1 MSKIEAGRMQLT
13 EVEFSLTELLEDVA
27 DLFHPLGMKHGV
39 EVVLDFCDG
48 SVYKNPLVKG
58 DRGKLKQ
65 ILSNLPSNA
74 VKFTMDGH
82 VSIRAWAR
90 KPSIENSIIA
100 SNQKISSFMSW
111 ISCLFSKEKEEVDD
125 LNEIQRIKQDPRCME
140 FIIEVDDTG
149 KGIPKERRKSVFEN
163 YVQVK
168 ETAAGTGGTGLGL
181 GIVQSLVRLMGGE
194 IEISDKEHGER
205 GTCFRFNVFFVVC
218 GDDSALSIDAS
229 KRVHVDSEDHY
240 LISGEFTF
248 APSPKA
254 ESSLVVMLIQN
265 NERRKMVREYMC
277 NRGVRVVI
285 LKEASKFCRVLRK
298 IKARL
303 VSSSVLSDLSP
314 HSWLSSGG
322 SSFGM
327 AANKNLPL
335 NTMDGPHDNVLPA
348 VHGKRTN
355 IRGPITCVLT
365 VIDTSA
371 GDFSELCKSV
381 AEFRK
386 YICGTTACC
395 KVVWLEKPETKK
407 LHLRG
412 LGQENLAPTDLV
424 ITKPLHGSRLFQIIG
439 LLPEYGGQR
448 GGRVSTSWN
457 RDNTE
462 DTGSAADPSSKSNS
476 RNATAASRDP
486 PATIRSRWHGEI
498 EELSSSSNEMPLKRW
513 SSIASRN
520 AFQQDEAPEFGSSSS
535 EKYSASRKTGAVQ
548 PEKGERWAN
557 LTRKQ

>member
-1 MSKIEAGRMQLT
+1 
-13 EVEFSLTELLEDVA
+13 
-27 DLFHPLGMKHGV
+27 
-39 EVVLDFCDG
+39 
-48 SVYKNPLVKG
+48 
-58 DRGKLKQ
+58 
-65 ILSNLPSNA
+65 
-74 VKFTMDGH
+74 
-82 VSIRAWAR
+82 
-90 KPSIENSIIA
+90 
-100 SNQKISSFMSW
+100 
-111 ISCLFSKEKEEVDD
+111 
-125 LNEIQRIKQDPRCME
+125 
-140 FIIEVDDTG
+140 
-149 KGIPKERRKSVFEN
+149 
-163 YVQVK
+163 
-168 ETAAGTGGTGLGL
+168 
-181 GIVQSLVRLMGGE
+181 MGGE
-194 IEISDKEHGER
+194 IEILDKEYGER
-205 GTCFRFNVFFVVC
+205 GTCFRFNVFFIVC

-240 LISGEFTF
+240 LISGDLYPSSGCSTF

-254 ESSLVVMLIQN
+254 QSSLVVMLIRN
-265 NERRKMVREYMC
+265 NERRKMVRKYMC

-303 VSSSVLSDLSP
+303 VSSQVSSSGLSDLSP

-335 NTMDGPHDNVLPA
+335 NTMDGLHDDVLPP
-348 VHGKRTN
+348 VHGRRTN

-386 YICGTTACC
+386 DICGTTTCC

-439 LLPEYGGQR
+439 LLPEYGGQS
-448 GGRVSTSWN
+448 GGRVSTRWN

-462 DTGSAADPSSKSNS
+462 DTGSAADPSSKLKS
-476 RNATAASRDP
+476 RNTTAASRDP
-486 PATIRSRWHGEI
+486 PPTIRSRWHGEI
-498 EELSSSSNEMPLKRW
+498 EELSSSSNDMPLKRW

-535 EKYSASRKTGAVQ
+535 EKYSASRKSGAVQ
-548 PEKGERWAN
+548 PKKGERWAN
-557 LTRKQ
+557 QKSTTIQRGKAEELGSSCSGKILDGKRILIVDDNHVLGMVSEAFVSQLGASVLLSHSGEEAVTLVSKGLQEQTVPGAAELPFDYILMDCEMPGMDGFEATKMIRKEEEKYGVHIPIIALTAHTADEKGKRIIEAGMDFHLTKPLQQSQLVDYIRENEKL